1 MRLGDEIRGHLP
13 FLRRYAR
20 ALTGSQQH
28 GDNFVHTLLEVVVAA
43 PEEFSSPHGSRIDL
57 YRAFHRIWES
67 AFIEDG
73 EGDDED
79 PFLRAAARR
88 LARLTPLGRQIL
100 LLPAP
105 EGFSTEEAAATPGQ
119 SDARPEGN
127 KLGRPCRSRGAPIHK
142 T

>member
-73 EGDDED
+73 EGDDRTEG
-79 PFLRAAARR
+79 RR
-88 LARLTPLGRQIL
+88 VGK
-100 LLPAP
+100 
-105 EGFSTEEAAATPGQ
+105 EWVSTVRFRWWTADKKKKNITLC
-119 SDARPEGN
+119 DN
-127 KLGRPCRSRGAPIHK
+127 
-142 T
+142 